1 MRHLVRMLALSV
13 TLLGLSEAAT
23 AVTTTSANLRRAP
36 GTNARVLGVVPGGTL
51 LLVACQGEWCRT
63 TYGARAGYVARS
75 LVRPVTGSARL
86 AGQGTVYYRSCAAM
100 RAAGAAPIRLGRPGY
115 RTGLDRNHNSVACD
129 NGD

>member
-1 MRHLVRMLALSV
+1 MLALSV

-23 AVTTTSANLRRAP
+23 AITTTSVNLRRLP
-36 GTNARVLGVVPGGTL
+36 TTEARVLGVVPGNTL
-51 LLVACQGEWCRT
+51 LLVACRGEWCRT
-63 TYGARAGYVARS
+63 THRGQAGYVAQS
-75 LVRPVTGSARL
+75 VLRPVTGSARL
-86 AGQGTVYYRSCAAM
+86 AGQGTVYYRSCTAM